1 MPLSVVGQ
9 KPVDWSGK
17 KRQVRA
23 ELFNAVTGV
32 AIRDSLYAEILLP
45 DSTVVASTFNVFN
58 PRYEYA
64 NEDEYRYY
72 INFNSVDAKGE
83 EFLLRVSHPDY
94 ATTYLPIK
102 LSTFDTDLG
111 PLSVRKL
118 NSYERKH
125 RQLGEVTVTASI
137 IQVVNKGDTIQ
148 YNADAFAL
156 AQGSMLDALI
166 EQLPGVE
173 LRENGQLY
181 VNGRF
186 IDKLLL
192 DGKDF
197 FKGDQFVL
205 LQNLPAYAVKDVQVY
220 EKASITQEVF
230 GFESPDDPNL
240 YVMDVHLKK
249 SYNNGWIA
257 NAEVSGGTHD
267 RYRIRAFGL
276 GYNKNVRVAA
286 YGLMNNLNETRNPGR
301 SGNWQPSNQTN
312 GITTTKGGGM
322 DYGVFSSDKSFELTG
337 SASGRHTGTSLNTL
351 TNIQTFLDGG
361 DNYTRRWKDQKN
373 TATDIKTEH
382 SLTLRPKEG
391 HSYQHVFDFSAEL
404 ENGKVSVDNTEGTF
418 GKSIGNRPT
427 LRDELEI
434 GMPDEMDV
442 INRYIQTIQQGNRE
456 FGLSFGSM
464 HALSLFGTLQG
475 LQLYT
480 QVLYRHITPRY
491 PDFNNYLV
499 QYAGS
504 PSVVSSCSNP
514 IRDHGYNYMIG
525 GSLIKQLTS
534 ELLFIPRID
543 YFQAYIFKG
552 NDWLTDELSDS
563 TIRSNDVRLPSM
575 KDDMLMRLDPR
586 NSYTT
591 GEHIYY
597 LRPRITLSYR
607 KTYLRDGKEFLT
619 VNPSITAEARFVRR
633 QMSFRGID
641 DQNVALNAAVPT
653 VNVGLQFSTVGSPQD
668 LMLTYKLSGREADL
682 FNKINVMFDYD
693 PLNIRIGN
701 PALKNSLNHSFELLY
716 YNSDWMFDRL
726 KMWLSFNYN
735 IFDNQ
740 TAMSYA
746 YDRSTGIKTF
756 KPINIDGN
764 RSGNIMVGPTIALD
778 RDKKFTFVDYVTI
791 EPSRSVDM
799 ISYDNFLSS
808 EKNIVNTLYFSQSGT
823 LKYSVK
829 RFTAAIEGRYESR
842 HVTSPLQKFN
852 SFTIKNYRYGV
863 SGRVLLP
870 ADFELSSDI
879 MMYSTRGYDYHEMNT
894 NQLVW
899 NARMSKSLMK
909 GSLIVAVD
917 GYDILGNVKSIFYN
931 ISEQGRTETWVNSIP
946 SYVML
951 SLRWNF
957 SKKPRE

>member
-1 MPLSVVGQ
+1 
-9 KPVDWSGK
+9 
-17 KRQVRA
+17 
-23 ELFNAVTGV
+23 
-32 AIRDSLYAEILLP
+32 
-45 DSTVVASTFNVFN
+45 
-58 PRYEYA
+58 
-64 NEDEYRYY
+64 
-72 INFNSVDAKGE
+72 
-83 EFLLRVSHPDY
+83 
-94 ATTYLPIK
+94 
-102 LSTFDTDLG
+102 
-111 PLSVRKL
+111 
-118 NSYERKH
+118 
-125 RQLGEVTVTASI
+125 
-137 IQVVNKGDTIQ
+137 
-148 YNADAFAL
+148 
-156 AQGSMLDALI
+156 
-166 EQLPGVE
+166 
-173 LRENGQLY
+173 
-181 VNGRF
+181 
-186 IDKLLL
+186 
-192 DGKDF
+192 
-197 FKGDQFVL
+197 
-205 LQNLPAYAVKDVQVY
+205 
-220 EKASITQEVF
+220 
-230 GFESPDDPNL
+230 
-240 YVMDVHLKK
+240 
-249 SYNNGWIA
+249 
-257 NAEVSGGTHD
+257 
-267 RYRIRAFGL
+267 
-276 GYNKNVRVAA
+276 
-286 YGLMNNLNETRNPGR
+286 
-301 SGNWQPSNQTN
+301 
-312 GITTTKGGGM
+312 
-322 DYGVFSSDKSFELTG
+322 
-337 SASGRHTGTSLNTL
+337 
-351 TNIQTFLDGG
+351 
-361 DNYTRRWKDQKN
+361 
-373 TATDIKTEH
+373 
-382 SLTLRPKEG
+382 
-391 HSYQHVFDFSAEL
+391 
-404 ENGKVSVDNTEGTF
+404 
-418 GKSIGNRPT
+418 
-427 LRDELEI
+427 
-434 GMPDEMDV
+434 
-442 INRYIQTIQQGNRE
+442 
-456 FGLSFGSM
+456 
-464 HALSLFGTLQG
+464 
-475 LQLYT
+475 
-480 QVLYRHITPRY
+480 
-491 PDFNNYLV
+491 
-499 QYAGS
+499 
-504 PSVVSSCSNP
+504 
-514 IRDHGYNYMIG
+514 
-525 GSLIKQLTS
+525 
-534 ELLFIPRID
+534 
-543 YFQAYIFKG
+543 
-552 NDWLTDELSDS
+552 
-563 TIRSNDVRLPSM
+563 
-575 KDDMLMRLDPR
+575 MRLDPR

-917 GYDILGNVKSIFYN
+917 GYDILSKVKNISYN
-931 ISEQGRTETWVNSIP
+931 IDAQGRTETWVNSIP